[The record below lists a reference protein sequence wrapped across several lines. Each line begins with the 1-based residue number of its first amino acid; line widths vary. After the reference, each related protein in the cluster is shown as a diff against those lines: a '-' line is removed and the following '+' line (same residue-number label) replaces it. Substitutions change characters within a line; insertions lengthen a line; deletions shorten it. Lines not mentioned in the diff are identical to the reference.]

1 MKRIGLI
8 FDVDGT
14 LWDSRKVVSESWSE
28 VTKKYGLR
36 PVSEEDMT
44 KTMGMPMTG
53 IADTLFGDLSQDKRL
68 ALLNECTAN
77 ELDYLKKHPGTL
89 YDEVEKTLSFLKERG
104 FHLYILSNAQPGY
117 IEAFLE
123 GTKLGRYFED
133 YICWG
138 DNGFPKSENMKI
150 LSSRNHLDAFYYIGD
165 TGMDEQEANKANA
178 PFVHASYGFGKADH
192 PFYVLKK
199 FSDLTNFPSFLHL

>member
-14 LWDSRKVVSESWSE
+14 LWDSREVVSESWSE
-28 VTKKYGLR
+28 VTKAYGLGSIN
-36 PVSEEDMT
+36 VEDMT

-53 IADTLFGDLSQDKRL
+53 IADALFGNLAKEKRL
-68 ALLNECTAN
+68 ALLNECTAH
-77 ELDYLKKHPGTL
+77 ELVYLKKHPGTL
-89 YDEVEKTLSFLKERG
+89 YEGMEKTLSFLKEQG
-104 FHLYILSNAQPGY
+104 FHLFILSNAQPGY
-117 IEAFLE
+117 IEVFLE
-123 GTKLGRYFED
+123 GTKLGKYFED

-150 LSSRNHLDAFYYIGD
+150 LSTRNHLDEFYYIGD
-165 TGMDEQEANKANA
+165 TGMDEKEANKANA
-178 PFVHASYGFGKADH
+178 PFVYASYGFGKANH

-199 FSDLTNFPSFLHL
+199 FADLMNFPSFLHL

>member
-28 VTKKYGLR
+28 VTKKYDLR
-36 PVSEEDMT
+36 SISVEDMT

-53 IADTLFGDLSQDKRL
+53 IADALFRDLPQEKRL
-68 ALLNECTAN
+68 ALLNECTAH
-77 ELDYLKKHPGTL
+77 ELTYLKKHPGIL
-89 YDEVEKTLSFLKERG
+89 YEDMEKTLSFLKEKG
-104 FHLYILSNAQPGY
+104 FHLFILSNAQLGY

-123 GTKLGRYFED
+123 GTKLGQYFED

-138 DNGFPKSENMKI
+138 DNGFPKSENMKT
-150 LSSRNHLDAFYYIGD
+150 LSTRNHLDEFFYIGD
-165 TGMDEQEANKANA
+165 TEMDEIEADKANA
-178 PFVHASYGFGKADH
+178 RFIYASYGFGKANH
-192 PFYVLKK
+192 PFYVLKQ
-199 FSDLTNFPSFLHL
+199 FSDLVDFPSFLHL